1 MLPDRIDLQIRDI
14 RKKIYQNIVHLKKWT
29 IEEVKKEED
38 TNKYKSISEEK
49 TFLTGNQ
56 SFWDNTGKIFFFHN
70 RTKLPAKLN
79 SDHLYLHLD
88 IDGENTLFINDRIY
102 RGVNE
107 KDILLPAVQDQFYHF
122 KLLAAPD
129 VHLAVRHQRFFDS
142 PYPPHLFRK
151 AFLFN
156 KNKKIE
162 KYFFLL
168 KNIKETIEVTDNE
181 KVKFR
186 LKNILENSLN
196 IIDYYTTNK
205 KSFIM
210 SINNSYNY
218 TIEKL
223 KNMDIDDQG
232 TVFLLGHSH
241 LDIAFK
247 WTIEDTLRKLERTIS
262 STLNLMETHKNYYY
276 IQDQAILFHYLKK
289 YYPTLYKNALD
300 KYDEGKFILEGSF
313 WVESDLNI
321 PSGESLIRQIFYGK
335 KFYKDNL
342 GLDTKIAWLPDSFGF
357 SAILPQILRK
367 SNVDY
372 FITTKLQWNDTNKFP
387 YNIFMWKGIDGSEIK
402 SYLLTDTY
410 GGNIDPK
417 KIYNAWVNRN
427 QLHVDEVL
435 ALYGYGDGGGGN
447 SEFQLNNYP
456 AIDKITALPNI
467 KTGDIYTHLKNIF
480 SQNDM
485 PKWKDELYFEK
496 HRGTYT
502 SQAKLKKYNRKSEFL
517 LRNIEILFSLAKIE
531 GHHKN
536 YDFETLW
543 KLLLKNQFHDIITG
557 SCIAEVVKKAIKDY
571 QCLHNELNQI
581 KNNLFQFFANRFEL
595 DNDEILVFNH
605 FSFNKIMTL
614 SINKKNINK
623 EIFFEDFNAVQI
635 NNENLPLQKEKN
647 KIYFQT
653 NDISP
658 LDFEKFKL
666 TKCNSFKYKSQI
678 SSNKYNLQNKYL
690 KIELDKKGQIKSIYD
705 KIKKI
710 EYIKNN
716 KRANQLHLYNDKST
730 YFDAWDI
737 SISEKN
743 KKIID
748 SVKSIKIKSK
758 GPCFHSLYIKRDF
771 YNSHIEQIIKLYAQ
785 KRRIDFE
792 TKIDWH
798 EKQKLL
804 KTSFPIN
811 IKNSQAF
818 FDLSMGHIERKNYKN
833 TPWEK
838 AKSEV
843 PAHKWINLNNNIMSV
858 SLLNNCKYGHR
869 IEKNIMDITLLKS
882 GIFPDP
888 QADLG
893 KHNFT
898 YSLLLSPKKI
908 KIKNIEQQ
916 ALLLNN
922 PPICYTSSDC
932 NIVTSKPNKY
942 NSIIEIPNE
951 NIFLDSFKK
960 AEIGQGY
967 IIRLHES
974 ASKKTKL
981 ILKFKRK
988 INKIFETDL
997 LENNIKK
1004 HNLDK
1009 DQLTIDIAAFEIK
1022 SFRII
1027 I

>member
-14 RKKIYQNIVHLKKWT
+14 RKKMYQNIVHLNKWT
-29 IEEVKKEED
+29 IEEVKKIEK
-38 TNKYKSISEEK
+38 TNKYKSIGKEK

-56 SFWDNTGKIFFFHN
+56 SFWNNTGKIFFFHY
-70 RTKLPAKLN
+70 RTNLPAKLN
-79 SDHLYLHLD
+79 FKNLYLHLD

-107 KDILLPAVQDQFYHF
+107 KDILLPAFKDQFYHF
-122 KLLAAPD
+122 KLLATPD
-129 VHLAVRHQRFFDS
+129 VHLAVRHQRIFDS
-142 PYPPHLFRK
+142 PYPPHLFRE

-156 KNKKIE
+156 KNKDIE
-162 KYFFLL
+162 KHFFLL
-168 KNIKETIEVTDNE
+168 KNIKETIEVIDNK

-196 IIDYYTTNK
+196 IIDYYTINR

-210 SINNSYNY
+210 SINDSYNY
-218 TIEKL
+218 TIDKL
-223 KNMDIDDQG
+223 KNMDIDNQG
-232 TVFLLGHSH
+232 TIFLLGHSH

-247 WTIEDTLRKLERTIS
+247 WTIEDTIRKLERTIS

-276 IQDQAILFHYLKK
+276 IQGQAILFHYLKK
-289 YYPTLYKNALD
+289 YYPTLYENALK
-300 KYDEGKFILEGSF
+300 KYDKDKFIFEGSF
-313 WVESDLNI
+313 WVEADLNI

-342 GLDTKIAWLPDSFGF
+342 DLDTKIGWLPDSFGF
-357 SAILPQILRK
+357 SAILPQILKK
-367 SNVDY
+367 SNINY

-387 YNIFMWKGIDGSEIK
+387 YNIFMWEGIDGSEIK

-410 GGNIDPK
+410 GGNLDPQ
-417 KIYNAWVNRN
+417 KIYDAWTNRN

-447 SEFQLNNYP
+447 SEFQLNNYS

-480 SQNDM
+480 SQDNL
-485 PKWKDELYFEK
+485 PKWEGELYLEK

-517 LRNIEILFSLAKIE
+517 LRNIEILLSLAKIE
-531 GHHKN
+531 G
-536 YDFETLW
+536 YDKDYDLETLW

-557 SCIAEVVKKAIKDY
+557 SCIAEVVKEAIKDY
-571 QCLHNELNQI
+571 QCLHEELNQI
-581 KNNLFQFFANRFEL
+581 KNNLFKFFANRLEL

-605 FSFNKIMTL
+605 FSFNKKITL
-614 SINKKNINK
+614 SINSKNINK

-647 KIYFQT
+647 IIYFQT

-658 LDFEKFKL
+658 LDFKKFKL
-666 TKCNSFKYKSQI
+666 IKCNSFKYKSKI
-678 SSNKYNLQNKYL
+678 SSNKYSLQNKYL
-690 KIELDKKGQIKSIYD
+690 KIEFDKKGQIKSIYD
-705 KIKKI
+705 KIKNI
-710 EYIKNN
+710 EYIKDS

-748 SVKSIKIKSK
+748 AIKSIKIKSK
-758 GPCFHSLYIKRDF
+758 GPYFHSLHIKRDF
-771 YNSHIEQIIKLYAQ
+771 YNSHIEQVIKLYAQ

-792 TKIDWH
+792 TKIDWQ
-798 EKQKLL
+798 ERQKLL

-811 IKNSQAF
+811 IKNSQAL

-833 TPWEK
+833 TSWEK

-843 PAHKWINLNNNIMSV
+843 PAHKWVNLNNNIMSV

-869 IEKNIMDITLLKS
+869 VEKNVMDITLLKG

-888 QADLG
+888 QADQG
-893 KHNFT
+893 KHSFT
-898 YSLLLSPKKI
+898 YSLLLSPQKI
-908 KIKNIEQQ
+908 KIEDIEQE

-922 PPICYTSSDC
+922 PPIYYTSSDC
-932 NIVTSKPNKY
+932 NKVTIKQNKY
-942 NSIIEIPNE
+942 KNIIEVSNE

-988 INKIFETDL
+988 IKKIFETDL

-1004 HNLDK
+1004 HNLDNN
-1009 DQLTIDIAAFEIK
+1009 QLTIDINAFEIK